1 MGHPRI
7 VITGSTRGL
16 GLCMARELLKRG
28 CAVMISGRAW
38 SAVDSA
44 LELLKREVPDAAV
57 FGFPCD
63 TGTYQ
68 QVETLWNESVK
79 SLGGVDHW
87 INNAGIGQPT
97 VPIWDLPPHDMEAIV
112 RTDLLGILYG
122 ARVAMRGMRQEREQT
137 RQERE
142 QTRQEHR
149 GAIWFMEG
157 HGSDGR
163 IMSGLS
169 VYGAAKRALRYA
181 ANALAQEAKDT
192 GVLIGTLSPGI
203 MVTDFTLKQIDRTN
217 LESWERTKK
226 IFNILADKPETVAG
240 FLVPRILAA
249 RKNGTHIAWLTG
261 SKIMARFMFA
271 GLLRRSVMED

>member
-1 MGHPRI
+1 MGNPRI

-16 GLCMARELLKRG
+16 GLCMAREFLKRG
-28 CAVMISGRAW
+28 CVVMISGRAW
-38 SAVDSA
+38 STVDA
-44 LELLKREVPDAAV
+44 TLELLRKESPAAEV

-63 TGTYQ
+63 TGVYA
-68 QVETLWNESVK
+68 QVDALWNESVK
-79 SLGGVDHW
+79 VMGYVDHW

-97 VPIWDLPPHDMEAIV
+97 VPLWDLPPHDMEAIV

-122 ARVAMRGMRQEREQT
+122 ARVAMQGMRQERQGMT
-137 RQERE
+137 PSR
-142 QTRQEHR
+142 T

-169 VYGAAKRALRYA
+169 VYGSAKRALRYA
-181 ANALAQEAKDT
+181 AHALAVEARGT
-192 GVLIGTLSPGI
+192 GVRVGTLSPGI
-203 MVTDFTLKQIDRTN
+203 MVTDFTLKQIDRTDPAA
-217 LESWERTKK
+217 WERTKK
-226 IFNILADKPETVAG
+226 VFNILADKPQTVAA
-240 FLVPRILAA
+240 FLVPRILSS
-249 RKNGTHIAWLTG
+249 RKSGAHIAWLTG